1 MDAFVF
7 ASVCSIN
14 SENLWVGTM
23 MGAAR
28 WNRADSTWRYFY
40 LQRYLPGNSI
50 VSLVDSTAPNMT
62 IIITDGGLAIIESQ
76 V

>member
-1 MDAFVF
+1 M
-7 ASVCSIN
+7 
-14 SENLWVGTM
+14 L
-23 MGAAR
+23 GAAR

-76 V
+76 VFICSSIVRFCLFT

>member
-1 MDAFVF
+1 
-7 ASVCSIN
+7 
-14 SENLWVGTM
+14 

-28 WNRADSTWRYFY
+28 WSRADSTWRYFY

-50 VSLVDSTAPNMT
+50 VSLVDSTAPDMT